1 MHTKGHEQ
9 DEGAGLGETAFSHH
23 KAPCVTQR
31 LGKVFQLTYSHAC
44 FGGKVGSSL
53 SLKGYREDR
62 SDTCA
67 LHSIF
72 TEQRDDRTFVDP
84 HGTHRTIHHVSFSD
98 CQNGLGIK
106 IIGGCQDQS
115 KEEYGIF
122 IKEILPK
129 RIAAT
134 DNQMC
139 IGDLILELNGQKLCG
154 VTNERALEMLQMA
167 SATNH
172 VSLLI
177 ARDEDAKKEFLA
189 LMEKY
194 SSHSNSSRNSP
205 TQLLTGVDSFSLGAS
220 SVSPSL
226 FHPKDTVTNLP
237 ERPAAVTSLQAITND
252 SIFQIISVS
261 KETGMGLQIIGGIDK
276 NEGPLVYILAVIPGG
291 DCHKDGRLRPGD
303 QLVSVNGESLIGITY
318 EEARN
323 LINQTQSRS
332 NTSWEI
338 TFIRHDSDLD
348 EVENMHPFSNLLSSE
363 RCELQNDLPSPTL
376 SYKENVAAKK
386 SMKTGFKK
394 GEQFSAF
401 STDNSSI
408 DVSAGAVSPSWRI
421 DYGPQKKISLN
432 PSVRLKADK
441 LEMALKYLGIQPTK
455 EEEEILRQQLPRD
468 SEGAVCFGDFIQVA
482 RNLFSQ
488 QLDETGHSPVHEIAK
503 LLDSQLVSCNHLE
516 THEMEQLRKEK
527 NEALKELCQLKEELA
542 KSERVRKQL
551 AEELQITKQEAKAS
565 VEEARTLRSRIHLA
579 EAAQTQARGM
589 ELDYEEVISL
599 LEIEITRLKAQLADH
614 GGQNK
619 ESVQDLRKRITVLDC
634 QLRKSETAKKTF
646 EVATEKLLEFV
657 ETVPEMLLH
666 GSSPPVTLRKATISS
681 KMLLAHLGRNGHTLA
696 ASVATEAKEL
706 ARSVRAILEADC
718 EFLSDCSS
726 FSTLYFLFIFLSFLP
741 HPLFLFFFKCP

>member
-1 MHTKGHEQ
+1 
-9 DEGAGLGETAFSHH
+9 
-23 KAPCVTQR
+23 
-31 LGKVFQLTYSHAC
+31 
-44 FGGKVGSSL
+44 
-53 SLKGYREDR
+53 
-62 SDTCA
+62 
-67 LHSIF
+67 
-72 TEQRDDRTFVDP
+72 
-84 HGTHRTIHHVSFSD
+84 
-98 CQNGLGIK
+98 
-106 IIGGCQDQS
+106 
-115 KEEYGIF
+115 
-122 IKEILPK
+122 
-129 RIAAT
+129 
-134 DNQMC
+134 
-139 IGDLILELNGQKLCG
+139 
-154 VTNERALEMLQMA
+154 
-167 SATNH
+167 
-172 VSLLI
+172 
-177 ARDEDAKKEFLA
+177 
-189 LMEKY
+189 
-194 SSHSNSSRNSP
+194 
-205 TQLLTGVDSFSLGAS
+205 
-220 SVSPSL
+220 
-226 FHPKDTVTNLP
+226 
-237 ERPAAVTSLQAITND
+237 
-252 SIFQIISVS
+252 
-261 KETGMGLQIIGGIDK
+261 MGLQIVGGIDK

-323 LINQTQSRS
+323 LINQTQPRS

-363 RCELQNDLPSPTL
+363 RTELQNDLPSLSPTL
-376 SYKENVAAKK
+376 SSKENVAAEK

-408 DVSAGAVSPSWRI
+408 DVSAGAVRPSWRI

-455 EEEEILRQQLPRD
+455 EEQEILRQQLPRD
-468 SEGAVCFGDFIQVA
+468 SEGTVCFGDFIQVA

-503 LLDSQLVSCNHLE
+503 LLDSQ
-516 THEMEQLRKEK
+516 
-527 NEALKELCQLKEELA
+527 
-542 KSERVRKQL
+542 
-551 AEELQITKQEAKAS
+551 EAKAS

-579 EAAQTQARGM
+579 EAAQKQARGM

-666 GSSPPVTLRKATISS
+666 GSSPPVTLSDRKATISS

-696 ASVATEAKEL
+696 ASLATEAREL

-718 EFLSDCSS
+718 LPYGWEKAYTADGIKYFINHVTQTTSWIHPVTNVLALSCLEGNDDDS
-726 FSTLYFLFIFLSFLP
+726 FRELP
-741 HPLFLFFFKCP
+741 DPQI

>member
-1 MHTKGHEQ
+1 M
-9 DEGAGLGETAFSHH
+9 A
-23 KAPCVTQR
+23 
-31 LGKVFQLTYSHAC
+31 
-44 FGGKVGSSL
+44 SL
-53 SLKGYREDR
+53 DSNHPDM
-62 SDTCA
+62 
-67 LHSIF
+67 
-72 TEQRDDRTFVDP
+72 TFVDP
-84 HGTHRTIHHVSFSD
+84 HGTHRTIHNVSFSD

-122 IKEILPK
+122 IKEILPE
-129 RIAAT
+129 RIATT

-154 VTNERALEMLQMA
+154 VTNERALDMLQMA

-172 VSLLI
+172 VSLVI

-194 SSHSNSSRNSP
+194 SSHSNSNRNSP
-205 TQLLTGVDSFSLGAS
+205 TQLLTGVDSFSSGTS

-226 FHPKDTVTNLP
+226 FHPKDTVTNFP

-261 KETGMGLQIIGGIDK
+261 KETGMGLQIVGGIDK

-323 LINQTQSRS
+323 LINQTQPRS

-348 EVENMHPFSNLLSSE
+348 EVENMHPFSNLPSSE

-376 SYKENVAAKK
+376 SYKENVADEK
-386 SMKTGFKK
+386 SVLDMMKTGFKK

-401 STDNSSI
+401 STNNSSI

-455 EEEEILRQQLPRD
+455 EEQEILRQQLPRD
-468 SEGAVCFGDFIQVA
+468 SEGTVCFGDFIQVA

-503 LLDSQLVSCNHLE
+503 LLDSQLVSCNRLE
-516 THEMEQLRKEK
+516 TQEMEQLRKEK
-527 NEALKELCQLKEELA
+527 NEALKELCQLKEEFA

-579 EAAQTQARGM
+579 EAAQKQARGM

-666 GSSPPVTLRKATISS
+666 GSSPPVTLSDRKATISS

-696 ASVATEAKEL
+696 ASLATEAKEL

-718 EFLSDCSS
+718 LPYGWEKAYTADGIKYFINHVTQTTSWIHPVTNVLALSCLEGNDDDS
-726 FSTLYFLFIFLSFLP
+726 FRELP
-741 HPLFLFFFKCP
+741 DPQI

>member
-1 MHTKGHEQ
+1 M
-9 DEGAGLGETAFSHH
+9 
-23 KAPCVTQR
+23 P
-31 LGKVFQLTYSHAC
+31 
-44 FGGKVGSSL
+44 
-53 SLKGYREDR
+53 
-62 SDTCA
+62 
-67 LHSIF
+67 
-72 TEQRDDRTFVDP
+72 TEMASPDSNHPDMTFVGP

-106 IIGGCQDQS
+106 IIGGCEDQS

-122 IKEILPK
+122 IEEILPE

-134 DNQMC
+134 DNQLC
-139 IGDLILELNGQKLCG
+139 IGDLILEVNGQKLCG
-154 VTNERALEMLQMA
+154 VTNERAADMLQMA

-189 LMEKY
+189 LMEKN
-194 SSHSNSSRNSP
+194 SSHSNSRRNSP
-205 TQLLTGVDSFSLGAS
+205 TQLLTGVDSFSSGAS

-237 ERPAAVTSLQAITND
+237 GRPAAVTSLQAITND

-261 KETGMGLQIIGGIDK
+261 KETGLGLQIVGGIDK

-323 LINQTQSRS
+323 LINQTQPRS

-338 TFIRHDSDLD
+338 TFIRHDSGSD
-348 EVENMHPFSNLLSSE
+348 EVENMHPFSNLLNSE
-363 RCELQNDLPSPTL
+363 RCELQNDLPSPSPTL
-376 SYKENVAAKK
+376 SSNENVAAEK
-386 SMKTGFKK
+386 SVLNMMKTEFKK

-421 DYGPQKKISLN
+421 DYGPQRKIFLN
-432 PSVRLKADK
+432 SSVRLKADK

-455 EEEEILRQQLPRD
+455 EEQEILRQQLPRD
-468 SEGAVCFGDFIQVA
+468 SEGTVCFGDFIQVA
-482 RNLFSQ
+482 RDLFSQ

-503 LLDSQLVSCNHLE
+503 LLDSQLVSCDHVE
-516 THEMEQLRKEK
+516 RHEMEQLRKEK

-542 KSERVRKQL
+542 KSECVRKQL

-579 EAAQTQARGM
+579 EAAQKQAHGM

-614 GGQNK
+614 SGQNK
-619 ESVQDLRKRITVLDC
+619 ENVQDLRKRVTVLDC

-657 ETVPEMLLH
+657 ETIPEMLLH
-666 GSSPPVTLRKATISS
+666 GSSPPVTLSDRQATISS

-696 ASVATEAKEL
+696 TSLAIEAKEL

-718 EFLSDCSS
+718 LPYGWEKAYTADGIKYFINHVTQTTSWIHPVTNVLALSCLEGNEDDG
-726 FSTLYFLFIFLSFLP
+726 FRELP
-741 HPLFLFFFKCP
+741 DPQT

>member
-1 MHTKGHEQ
+1 MASPDSNHSEMTFVG
-9 DEGAGLGETAFSHH
+9 SHG
-23 KAPCVTQR
+23 TQR
-31 LGKVFQLTYSHAC
+31 V
-44 FGGKVGSSL
+44 
-53 SLKGYREDR
+53 
-62 SDTCA
+62 
-67 LHSIF
+67 I
-72 TEQRDDRTFVDP
+72 
-84 HGTHRTIHHVSFSD
+84 HRVVFSD

-106 IIGGCQDQS
+106 IIGGRQVRS

-122 IKEILPK
+122 IKEILPE

-134 DNQMC
+134 DNQLC
-139 IGDLILELNGQKLCG
+139 IGDLILEVNGQKLCG
-154 VTNERALEMLQMA
+154 VTNERAVYILQMA
-167 SATNH
+167 SVTNH

-194 SSHSNSSRNSP
+194 SSHSNINSRRNSP
-205 TQLLTGVDSFSLGAS
+205 TQLLTGADSFSSEAS
-220 SVSPSL
+220 SVSPPL

-237 ERPAAVTSLQAITND
+237 GRPAAITSLQATTND

-261 KETGMGLQIIGGIDK
+261 KETGLGLQIVGGIDK

-303 QLVSVNGESLIGITY
+303 QLVSVNGESLIGINY

-323 LINQTQSRS
+323 LINRTQPRS

-338 TFIRHDSDLD
+338 TFIRHDSSPD
-348 EVENMHPFSNLLSSE
+348 EVESMHPFSNLLSSE
-363 RCELQNDLPSPTL
+363 RCALQNDLPSPTL
-376 SYKENVAAKK
+376 SSNENVAAEK
-386 SMKTGFKK
+386 SVLNMMKTGFKK

-401 STDNSSI
+401 FTDNSSI

-421 DYGPQKKISLN
+421 DYGPQRKISLN

-441 LEMALKYLGIQPTK
+441 LEMALKYLGIQPT
-455 EEEEILRQQLPRD
+455 EEEQEILRQQLPRD
-468 SEGAVCFGDFIQVA
+468 SEGTVCFGDFVQVA

-488 QLDETGHSPVHEIAK
+488 QLDETGHSPMHDIAK
-503 LLDSQLVSCNHLE
+503 LLDSQLVSCDRLE
-516 THEMEQLRKEK
+516 RHEMEQLRKEK
-527 NEALKELCQLKEELA
+527 NEALKEICQLKEELA

-551 AEELQITKQEAKAS
+551 AEELRITKQEAKAS

-579 EAAQTQARGM
+579 EAAQKQARGM

-599 LEIEITRLKAQLADH
+599 LEVEITRLRAQLADH
-614 GGQNK
+614 GGGQNK
-619 ESVQDLRKRITVLDC
+619 ESLQDLRKRITVLDC

-657 ETVPEMLLH
+657 ETVPGILLH
-666 GSSPPVTLRKATISS
+666 GSSPPVTLSDRKATISS

-696 ASVATEAKEL
+696 ASLATEAKEL
-706 ARSVRAILEADC
+706 ARSVRSILEADC
-718 EFLSDCSS
+718 LPYGWEKAYTADGIKYFINLQEDSEWGSQQEVATPQADNHVTQTTSWIHPVTNVLALSCLEGNVDDG
-726 FSTLYFLFIFLSFLP
+726 FRELP
-741 HPLFLFFFKCP
+741 DPQT

>member
-1 MHTKGHEQ
+1 M
-9 DEGAGLGETAFSHH
+9 S
-23 KAPCVTQR
+23 
-31 LGKVFQLTYSHAC
+31 
-44 FGGKVGSSL
+44 
-53 SLKGYREDR
+53 
-62 SDTCA
+62 
-67 LHSIF
+67 
-72 TEQRDDRTFVDP
+72 TEMASPDSNHPDMTFVGP

-122 IKEILPK
+122 IKEILPEK
-129 RIAAT
+129 IA
-134 DNQMC
+134 DQLC
-139 IGDLILELNGQKLCG
+139 IGDLILEVNGQKLCG
-154 VTNERALEMLQMA
+154 VTNEKAVDMLQMA

-172 VSLLI
+172 VSLFI

-194 SSHSNSSRNSP
+194 SSHNNSSRNSP
-205 TQLLTGVDSFSLGAS
+205 TQILTGVDSFSSGAP
-220 SVSPSL
+220 SVSHSL
-226 FHPKDTVTNLP
+226 FHPKNTVTNLLG
-237 ERPAAVTSLQAITND
+237 RPAAVTSLQAITND

-261 KETGMGLQIIGGIDK
+261 KETGLGLQIVGGIDK
-276 NEGPLVYILAVIPGG
+276 DEGPLVYILAVIPGG

-323 LINQTQSRS
+323 LINQTQPSS
-332 NTSWEI
+332 YISWEI
-338 TFIRHDSDLD
+338 TFIRHDSGPD
-348 EVENMHPFSNLLSSE
+348 EVENMHPFSNLLNSE
-363 RCELQNDLPSPTL
+363 RCGLQNDLFNLCPTL
-376 SYKENVAAKK
+376 SSNENITAEK
-386 SMKTGFKK
+386 SDMMKTEFKK
-394 GEQFSAF
+394 GEQFCTF
-401 STDNSSI
+401 STDNSFI
-408 DVSAGAVSPSWRI
+408 GVSAGAVSPSWRI
-421 DYGPQKKISLN
+421 DYGPQRKISLN

-441 LEMALKYLGIQPTK
+441 LEMALKFLGIQPTK
-455 EEEEILRQQLPRD
+455 EEQEILRQQLPRD
-468 SEGAVCFGDFIQVA
+468 SEGTVCFGDFIQVA
-482 RNLFSQ
+482 RDLFSQ

-503 LLDSQLVSCNHLE
+503 LLDSQLVSCDHLE
-516 THEMEQLRKEK
+516 RHEMEQLRKEK

-542 KSERVRKQL
+542 KSECVRKQL

-579 EAAQTQARGM
+579 EAAQKQARGM

-599 LEIEITRLKAQLADH
+599 LEIEITRLKGQLADH

-619 ESVQDLRKRITVLDC
+619 ESVQDLRKRVTVLDC

-666 GSSPPVTLRKATISS
+666 GSSPPVTLSDRKATISS

-696 ASVATEAKEL
+696 ASLATEAKEL

-718 EFLSDCSS
+718 LPYGWEKAYTADGIKYFINHVTQTTSWIHPVTNVLALSCLEENEDDG
-726 FSTLYFLFIFLSFLP
+726 FRELP
-741 HPLFLFFFKCP
+741 DPQT